1 MVGKKSPPMPG
12 PVFTS
17 LPGTIKVIVTGPV
30 EVKSNDPRVKIV
42 KGG

>member
-1 MVGKKSPPMPG
+1 MPGPKAPPVPG

-17 LPGTIKVIVTGPV
+17 PPGSIKVIVTGPV
-30 EVKSNDPRVKIV
+30 EVKSSDPRVKIV